1 MVNEVICSMNSL
13 NMLFLLI

>member
-1 MVNEVICSMNSL
+1 MVNEVICNINSL